1 MRWRFWCCW
10 WLPSFTSHAIM
21 WHDTLLTVKLL
32 DLCDQTINAISYH
45 LLTCV
50 YFGSVFV
57 NLSYSFGPFLR
68 LLLPAS
74 RLDDLSFLNPFAT
87 SLLPEAVAF
96 DFFRDF
102 RLDFGDFRFLDGD
115 ELVSSDVDW
124 LFLGNG
130 SSSSIT
136 CQLYTASFSLSNCW
150 VIGSQGSANISSL
163 FQPFRSRRT
172 ESGLT
177 MVPRMLLLCPKL
189 INKFASV
196 NTEYALENADFT
208 WKKGGFIQCFLMSKY
223 SRVTVSSKQKA
234 KWVKASNSSSIIS
247 FRNFG

>member
-1 MRWRFWCCW
+1 MG
-10 WLPSFTSHAIM
+10 LLELLITFTIHIGCHNVTWYSSQCQIESNWAGP
-21 WHDTLLTVKLL
+21 
-32 DLCDQTINAISYH
+32 CDHTINAVSYH

-50 YFGSVFV
+50 YFGCVFV

-68 LLLPAS
+68 LLLSAS
-74 RLDDLSFLNPFAT
+74 RLDDLSSLNPFAT
-87 SLLPEAVAF
+87 SLLPEASAF

-102 RLDFGDFRFLDGD
+102 CFDFEDFRFLDGD

-130 SSSSIT
+130 SSSFIT

-150 VIGSQGSANISSL
+150 VIGSQGSANISL

-189 INKFASV
+189 ISEFASV

-208 WKKGGFIQCFLMSKY
+208 WKKREFIQGFLKSKN
-223 SRVTVSSKQKA
+223 SRVIVS
-234 KWVKASNSSSIIS
+234 
-247 FRNFG
+247 